1 MRIAGETLTRTRKK
15 CGKIAMNRMKS
26 DVMEQKRVDFGS
38 TQSFDRVVIKIIIII
53 EPIFVFDKYC
63 FID

>member
-26 DVMEQKRVDFGS
+26 EVMEQKRVDFGS
-38 TQSFDRVVIKIIIII
+38 TQNF
-53 EPIFVFDKYC
+53 
-63 FID
+63 